1 MYPKGSTIRTPEMVD
16 EIIARVSDGEPLAQ
30 VCRDERMPGLR
41 TFYDWMEIDPDL
53 AARFARAREA
63 GFDMIASDALRIA
76 DTPFEGVETE
86 QSESGVK
93 VKRSDML
100 GHRKLQVETRLKLLA
115 KWDPKRYGER
125 ASIDL
130 GGQPGNPVQ
139 TQQQVTFDAL
149 SDEQREQLAK
159 IGRSLA
165 TQGKP

>member
-30 VCRDERMPGLR
+30 VCRSEGMPKVR
-41 TFYDWMEIDPDL
+41 TFYDWVEADEDL

-63 GFDMIASDALRIA
+63 GFDVIAYDCLDLA
-76 DTPFEGVETE
+76 DTEPEIETTAN
-86 QSESGVK
+86 GT
-93 VKRSDML
+93 KRDSAFVAW
-100 GHRKLQVETRLKLLA
+100 KKNQVETRLKLLA

-125 ASIDL
+125 QAVDL

-139 TQQQVTFDAL
+139 TQQQVDIAAL
-149 SDEQREQLAK
+149 SPEQRESLAK
-159 IGRSLA
+159 IGRELA